1 MTAGISILTAT
12 LPVMPAH
19 TGHVIV
25 DLVTFLG
32 PVVVIGVLLLIG
44 ERRQKR
50 RAERGGGD

>member
-1 MTAGISILTAT
+1 VTAT
-12 LPVMPAH
+12 LPVIFGH

-32 PVVVIGVLLLIG
+32 PVVVVAVLLLIG

-50 RAERGGGD
+50 LEGRNQGPGEG